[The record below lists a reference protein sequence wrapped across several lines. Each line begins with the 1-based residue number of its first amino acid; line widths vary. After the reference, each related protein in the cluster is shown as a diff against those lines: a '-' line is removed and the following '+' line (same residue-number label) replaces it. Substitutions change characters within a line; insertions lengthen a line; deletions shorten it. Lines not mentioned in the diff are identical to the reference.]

1 MRYVS
6 WSPAL
11 ETGYAEVDDQ
21 HHELYALVNDL
32 NAAALVG
39 ADSEQIEHM
48 LHRILRYA
56 SVHFATE
63 EGLMARSSYPDAPT
77 HISIH
82 AAFAE
87 QAQSLANDYSEGRGM
102 SVIELAAFMQDWLES
117 HIRSVDQPLVGH
129 LREWRESEARND

>member
-6 WSPAL
+6 WNPAL
-11 ETGYAEVDDQ
+11 ETGYPEVDDQ
-21 HHELYALVNDL
+21 HIELYALVNDL

-39 ADSEQIEHM
+39 VDSAQVEQM

-63 EGLMARSSYPDAPT
+63 EDLMARSSYADAET
-77 HISIH
+77 HRSIH

-87 QAQSLANDYSEGRGM
+87 QVQGLISANSDGQGR
-102 SVIELAAFMQDWLES
+102 SVLQLAAFMQDWLES
-117 HIRSVDQPLVGH
+117 HIRGVDRPLVEH
-129 LREWRESEARND
+129 LRAWRETQPARS

>member
-1 MRYVS
+1 MRYVT
-6 WSPAL
+6 WTPAL

-21 HHELYALVNDL
+21 HRELYALVNDL

-39 ADSEQIEHM
+39 ADSEQIGHL

-63 EGLMARSSYPDAPT
+63 EDLMVRSSYPDAPN

-87 QAQSLANDYSEGRGM
+87 EVQTLARAHADGHGDG
-102 SVIELAAFMQDWLES
+102 VLDLATFMQTWLES
-117 HIRSVDQPLVGH
+117 HIRCVDRPLVEH
-129 LREWRESEARND
+129 LRQWRASEPPSS